1 MRGRCD
7 LLNHL
12 QVSKH
17 VGAVKSKKL
26 AHMFLSAKAIANKL
40 VQFNFSACM
49 IYFKIVV

>member
-7 LLNHL
+7 LLNPL

-26 AHMFLSAKAIANKL
+26 AHMFLSAKAIANKWA
-40 VQFNFSACM
+40 QFEFGACM
-49 IYFKIVV
+49 FYF